1 MARFWDLIPK
11 KKEDIEDGL
20 GAVALVIMLTVFTT
34 IYTLLSY

>member
-1 MARFWDLIPK
+1 MAKFWDLIHE
-11 KKEDIEDGL
+11 KKEGIEDGL